1 MNGPGRSPA
10 FEAGR
15 RVGEALG
22 LAICAAMTGL
32 LWAVAVLAIIGAFRA
47 L

>member
-1 MNGPGRSPA
+1 MNEPRRSPA

-15 RVGEALG
+15 RAGEVLG
-22 LAICAAMTGL
+22 LAVLAAFTGL
-32 LWAVAVLAIIGAFRA
+32 LIAAAVLAIIGAFRA

>member
-1 MNGPGRSPA
+1 MTGRSPA

-15 RVGEALG
+15 RVGSVLG
-22 LAICAAMTGL
+22 LLGCAAVTGL
-32 LWAVAVLAIIGAFRA
+32 LWAAAVLAIITAISS